1 MKIRDHLRLS
11 KKRQGELVR
20 VMQVGLVGILIAG
33 LWEGNTGIIVN
44 AFVGLVVTQLPAL
57 LKRDYDIT
65 MDVGLV
71 LWITTAMFLHAF
83 GTLQIPG
90 IIDLSAYKSVWWWDH
105 MTHAMSSSLVAA
117 TAYATARAIDE
128 YTEGLNLTPRFMFVY
143 LLLFVMAFGVVWE
156 LIEFFVGE
164 IGRLLATGKILTQ
177 YGLDDTVLDLFYNTM
192 GALVVAIW
200 GTAYLS
206 GVSKQ
211 LSEKLSLR
219 TAE

>member
-1 MKIRDHLRLS
+1 MKIRDHLHLS
-11 KKRQGELVR
+11 KKRQSQLVR
-20 VMQVGLVGILIAG
+20 VMQVGLVAIFIAG
-33 LWEGNTGIIVN
+33 LWERNTGIIVN

-57 LKRDYDIT
+57 LKRDYGIT

-90 IIDLSAYKSVWWWDH
+90 IIDLSPYKSLWWWDH
-105 MTHAMSSSLVAA
+105 MTHALSSSLVAA
-117 TAYATARAIDE
+117 TAYATARAIDG
-128 YTEGLNLTPRFMFVY
+128 YTEGLNLTPQFMFVY

-164 IGRLLATGKILTQ
+164 IGRLLAIGKILTQ

-192 GALVVAIW
+192 GALVVAVW

-211 LSEKLSLR
+211 LSDKLSLR